1 MSFTQLK
8 QSQTAFLEGYLRGT
22 SRTLTEAQASSLFG
36 IQNLRARMSDL
47 RSVGL
52 RVNRVATRTTGKSAY
67 RVSRRDV
74 CGGQYKMF
82 G

>member
-1 MSFTQLK
+1 MAFTQLK
-8 QSQTAFLEGYLRGT
+8 QSQTKFLENYMRGT
-22 SRTLTEAQASSLFG
+22 SRTLTESQASSLFG

-47 RSVGL
+47 RAVGL
-52 RVNRVATRTTGKSAY
+52 RVKRVPTKTTGRSAY

-74 CGGQYKMF
+74 FGGQYKMF